1 MITPFTVWR
10 VCLLIS
16 KNISFILTK
25 IYYNIP
31 IANRMGKFKL
41 VSEFEPKGDQPKAI
55 EKLVEWV
62 RIGVPY
68 MTLVGVT
75 GSGKTF
81 TMANV
86 IARVNRPTLVISHN
100 KTLAAQLYSEFKH
113 FFPENAVCYF
123 VSYYDYYQP
132 EAYVPQLDLY
142 IEKDCSINDEIDRL
156 RHIATSSLL
165 ERRDV
170 IIVATVSCIYG
181 LGSPEAYYGMVLT
194 LDVGMEISRKEIV
207 DKLVDI
213 LYRRNDFDFTR
224 GTFRIR
230 GDVIEVYPSNLEDLA
245 LRIELWG
252 DEVERLSLIDP
263 LTGKVREEVERFTVY
278 PASHYVTPYEMMR
291 RAIAS
296 IKSELE
302 ERVKELKAMGKDVE
316 ADRLW
321 KRTMYDLEMLEELG
335 YCKGIENYSRHLTGR
350 APGEPPP
357 TLIDYLPKDALVI
370 IDESHVTIPQLR
382 GMYEGDRTRKMNLV
396 EYGFRLPSALD
407 NRPLKFDEFMSK
419 VNQIIFVS
427 ATPGDFELELS
438 GPYVVEQIVRP
449 TGLMEPEVV
458 VRPAV
463 GQVED
468 LFRELLEIKS
478 KGERALITTVTKRMA
493 EELTDYLNEKGIK
506 AAYLHSEVDTIE
518 RTRLIRDLRLGV
530 YDCIVGVNLLRE
542 GLDIP
547 EVSLVAILDADKEGF
562 LRSER
567 SLIQTAGRAARNVNG
582 RVIMYAD
589 TITSSM
595 ERAISEMRRRRK
607 IQEEYNRI
615 HGITPQ
621 SIKKNIRDILE
632 SLYERDYYTVRIE
645 EKDESELLRPEEIE
659 LQIAKLEKEMKK
671 LAKELAFE
679 KAIIIR
685 EEIKRLKKKLEE
697 LLEISPN

>member
-1 MITPFTVWR
+1 
-10 VCLLIS
+10 
-16 KNISFILTK
+16 
-25 IYYNIP
+25 
-31 IANRMGKFKL
+31 MGKFKL

-62 RIGVPY
+62 NSGVPY

-86 IARVNRPTLVISHN
+86 IARVNRPTLIISHN
-100 KTLAAQLYSEFKH
+100 KTLAAQLYSEFKY

-194 LDVGMEISRKEIV
+194 LDVGMEISRREIV

-213 LYRRNDFDFTR
+213 LYKRNDFDFTR
-224 GTFRIR
+224 GTFRVR

-357 TLIDYLPKDALVI
+357 TLIDYLPKDALII

-407 NRPLKFDEFMSK
+407 NRPLKFEEFMAK
-419 VNQIIFVS
+419 VNQVIFVS

-458 VRPAV
+458 VRPAR
-463 GQVED
+463 GQIED
-468 LFRELLEIKS
+468 LCRELFEIKS
-478 KGERALITTVTKRMA
+478 RGERALITTVTKRMA

-595 ERAISEMRRRRK
+595 ERAIAEMRRRRK

-632 SLYERDYYTVRIE
+632 SPYERDYYTVKIE
-645 EKDESELLRPEEIE
+645 ERDEIYLSRPEEIE
-659 LQIAKLEKEMKK
+659 AQIAKLEKEMKR

-679 KAIIIR
+679 KAIIVR